1 MGSKG
6 RKIVNFIKTERFD
19 KEVINERGW
28 DVTIDGKFNLSPRW
42 SSAGNLIEG
51 TLNIPMARVVD
62 ELNSITEALD
72 SRNTAYQRIALA
84 LGWKTWNVGAKNE
97 ENDLIEVVAKY
108 RNKLNKKAETKAK
121 KAAEKLKKRR
131 ANIQY

>member
-42 SSAGNLIEG
+42 SSAGNL
-51 TLNIPMARVVD
+51 
-62 ELNSITEALD
+62 
-72 SRNTAYQRIALA
+72 
-84 LGWKTWNVGAKNE
+84 
-97 ENDLIEVVAKY
+97 VAKY
-108 RNKLNKKAETKAK
+108 RNKLKKKAETKAK
-121 KAAEKLKKRR
+121 KAAEKLKERR